1 MLAVVGAIGRAMK
14 RKLTAITVACVLV
27 GSNAFAS
34 SECVRPED
42 DLALKTSAIQQ
53 ALMVAALTCGEAHL
67 YNEFVLG
74 HRDELQ
80 KSDAALLSF
89 FERENG
95 EGGQSSYHD
104 FKTKAANVSSLRSAR
119 DQSSYCANAERI
131 FASAYGM
138 SLAAFVTSQWDSTSE
153 RISASCSADDQ
164 QQAQASSSAPWP
176 NEAPVPPPPA
186 EPTLGN

>member
-1 MLAVVGAIGRAMK
+1 MK
-14 RKLTAITVACVLV
+14 RKLTAIAVACVLV

-42 DLALKTSAIQQ
+42 DLAMKTSAIQQ

-67 YNEFVLG
+67 YNEFVLS

-80 KSDAALLSF
+80 KSDSALLSF

-95 EGGQSSYHD
+95 DGGQSSYHD

-131 FASAYGM
+131 FASAYGI
-138 SLAAFVTSQWDSTSE
+138 SLAAFVTSQWDATSE
-153 RISASCSADDQ
+153 RISASCSTDGTAENR
-164 QQAQASSSAPWP
+164 QAQASSSAPWP